1 MNSRKTFFYS
11 FLLSV
16 FAAMGVFALVYI
28 TMSSSLETDT
38 PQQGVPMGR
47 PGIEDSKTILLCIE
61 DDCPYFLLMK
71 FNAIENRVGIAA
83 ISQGFEISGISL
95 GKRLESAGAMQCLM
109 DLEAEYGIA
118 IDYYL
123 QCPWQQL
130 SALVE
135 DMDDIGIDSLG
146 ENLPQSIRNYL
157 LKGAD
162 KLDGKSLVNAAEKAA
177 GFMDNEI
184 GLAFI
189 VCSRKALIENNMEKL
204 ASCAGGEMKKNYSDY
219 VTNINTQELKRMDRI
234 INFLSAA
241 HVTFDCA
248 VIVKGDSQ
256 SHEKINSIIQ

>member
-11 FLLSV
+11 FLLSSLV
-16 FAAMGVFALVYI
+16 AMGVFGLVYL

-38 PQQGVPMGR
+38 PQRGVPMGR

-83 ISQGFEISGISL
+83 ISQGFEISASSL
-95 GKRLESAGAMQCLM
+95 GQSLKSAGAMQCLM
-109 DLEAEYGIA
+109 DIESEYGIA

-130 SALVE
+130 SPLVK
-135 DMDDIGIDSLG
+135 DMEDIGIDSLG
-146 ENLPQSIRNYL
+146 ENLPYSIRNYL

-162 KLDGKSLVNAAEKAA
+162 RLDGKSLVNAAEKAA

-184 GLAFI
+184 GLAFL
-189 VCSRKALIENNMEKL
+189 VFSRKALIENNMEKL
-204 ASCAGGEMKKNYSDY
+204 SSCRGSEMKKNYSDY
-219 VTNINTQELKRMDRI
+219 VTNINSNELKRMDRI

-241 HVTFDCA
+241 HVTYDCA

>member
-16 FAAMGVFALVYI
+16 FAAMGVFTLVYI

-47 PGIEDSKTILLCIE
+47 PGIEDSKTVLLCVE
-61 DDCPYFLLMK
+61 GDCPYFLLMK

-83 ISQGFEISGISL
+83 ISQGFEISTNSL
-95 GKRLESAGAMQCLM
+95 GHRLESAGAMQCLM
-109 DLEAEYGIA
+109 DIEAEYGIT

-130 SALVE
+130 AVLVE

-157 LKGAD
+157 LKGVNR
-162 KLDGKSLVNAAEKAA
+162 LDGKSLVNAAEKAA

-184 GLAFI
+184 GLAFL
-189 VCSRKALIENNMEKL
+189 VSGRKALIENNMEKL
-204 ASCAGGEMKKNYSDY
+204 STCAGSEMKKNYADY
-219 VTNINTQELKRMDRI
+219 VTNINSSQMKRMDRI

-241 HVTFDCA
+241 HVTYDCA